1 MRRNL
6 TNSTLKTRSMKNNIV
21 YLLAMVLGLGVAGCQ
36 DLAVENNNSPDRTIA
51 LARPGDVANLIQGTF
66 VDYWLST
73 QNCSSG
79 ALLFSTLADENSSS
93 WANWGM
99 RDMSSEPRIA
109 WDNSSTYNRR
119 GSTQEPW
126 FDSYRGISNAN
137 DALQA
142 IQRAEEAESVD
153 NNVYTRD
160 GYDTARLKAFA
171 KMNQG
176 LMHGTL
182 SLLFDQA
189 FIVDET
195 VDLENDVLELQPYM
209 EVNAAAI
216 SMLEEAKAVA
226 SANSF
231 AYAASDDWIY
241 GLEVDSQRM
250 VRIINSFIARFMVQ
264 VARSPEE
271 RSAVN
276 WGQVINQVDSGIME
290 DFAPIGD
297 EDGND
302 GEFDCL
308 KRYGQN
314 GTTWSRA
321 DYRTIGPADESGGY
335 DAWLASPLESRLVFD
350 IVTSDRRINGDPND
364 PKVDG
369 SDFQYQGNN
378 GPFPAARGTYHY
390 SSHNHKRY
398 QYYLIDGLNGPMPHM
413 IMTEMDMYKAE
424 GLLRTGGSRDMV
436 AELINKTRVNRG
448 MLNPAT
454 GSDAAG
460 SSADAQSHMDAASL
474 WAKLKHE
481 RRIETFQTAA
491 GLAFYDDRGLG
502 DLVTGTP
509 IHFPVPGR
517 ELETLG
523 LQNYTFG
530 GVGGVG
536 GAPTAYR
543 ERDYFEFDHVRP
555 R

>member
-1 MRRNL
+1 MKSEY
-6 TNSTLKTRSMKNNIV
+6 TNQMKRFAFYIITGI
-21 YLLAMVLGLGVAGCQ
+21 LFFSVAGCQ
-36 DLAVENNNSPDRTIA
+36 DLAVDNPNSPDRE
-51 LARPGDVANLIQGTF
+51 LAFAQPGDVVNLVKGTF
-66 VDYWLST
+66 TDYWLSL
-73 QNCSSG
+73 QSCASG
-79 ALLFSTLADENSSS
+79 PLFLSTLADENSSS

-109 WDNSSTYNRR
+109 WDNSPTYSRASSTR
-119 GSTQEPW
+119 EPW

-142 IQRAEEAESVD
+142 ITRAEEEGSED
-153 NNVYTRD
+153 NNIFTRE
-160 GYDTARLKAFA
+160 GIDTARLKAFA

-195 VDLENDVLELQPYM
+195 VDLDNDVLELRPYM
-209 EVNAAAI
+209 EVNQAAI
-216 SMLEEAKAVA
+216 QMLKEARAIA
-226 SANSF
+226 QANSF
-231 AYAASDDWIY
+231 SFTVEEDWVW
-241 GLEVDSQRM
+241 GLEVTSDDM
-250 VRIINSFIARFMVQ
+250 VKLINSFIARLTVQ
-264 VARSPEE
+264 VARNKVE
-271 RSAVN
+271 REAVN
-276 WGQVINQVDSGIME
+276 WGEVISFVDAGITE

-297 EDGND
+297 DDGD
-302 GEFDCL
+302 TEFDCL
-308 KRYGQN
+308 KFYGQN

-335 DAWLASPLESRLVFD
+335 DDWLAKPLGERLVFD
-350 IVTSDRRINGDPND
+350 IVTADRRIVGDAND
-364 PKVDG
+364 PTVDG
-369 SDFQYQGNN
+369 TDFEYQGNN

-398 QYYLIDGLNGPMPHM
+398 QYYNVASANGAMPHM
-413 IMTEMDMYKAE
+413 IVTEMDTYKAE
-424 GLLRTGGSRDMV
+424 ALLRTGGSAAMV
-436 AELINKTRVNRG
+436 ADLINKTRVTRG
-448 MLNPAT
+448 MLNPAAGT
-454 GSDAAG
+454 DPAG
-460 SSADAQSHMDAASL
+460 SPSDAQSHLDSASL

-491 GLAFYDDRGLG
+491 GLAYYDDRGLG

-530 GVGGVG
+530 GVGGDG
-536 GAPTAYR
+536 GAPTTYR
-543 ERDYFEFDHVRP
+543 DDRDAFITY
-555 R
+555 